1 MQYEYS
7 FKRFVMSNVTVQ
19 SRVNPELKAQAES
32 VFASMGMST
41 ADAIRIFLQQS
52 VNDGGLPFQ
61 PHAKIPNAE
70 TIAAFKEAEE
80 GKTSYHEN
88 VDAMFNDLGI

>member
-1 MQYEYS
+1 
-7 FKRFVMSNVTVQ
+7 MSNVTVQ

-32 VFASMGMST
+32 VFARMGMST

-61 PHAKIPNAE
+61 PQAKIPNAE
-70 TIAAFKEAEE
+70 TLAAMQDADNGKGQSITLNELRAEMGLAPE
-80 GKTSYHEN
+80 
-88 VDAMFNDLGI
+88 